1 MKVKTEEFVKE
12 GPPLEGNRMSREDYE
27 KLSHDIQEKQRE
39 RYQQMALENARRL
52 GPKEDLRTI
61 QEVQVSEQIERA
73 YSKTPEVKEC

>member
-1 MKVKTEEFVKE
+1 MKE